1 MNAIYKDVE
10 QQAVFLYVNVK
21 FEHIETQKQTH
32 MKIKFHLF
40 QRFNFWILVY
50 NIMFTN
56 TLKTNQ
62 KEKSIQGHFV
72 SLSWKKKKR
81 RQGSCVSLESN

>member
-10 QQAVFLYVNVK
+10 QQTVFLYVNVK

-62 KEKSIQGHFV
+62 K
-72 SLSWKKKKR
+72 
-81 RQGSCVSLESN
+81 